1 MKAALIGYMLRLKFS
16 VYDPYAVL
24 VSIAFQVIFMLLML
38 SKLKYYWYIL
48 RLKVSV
54 HTGEGKIMT
63 PHASV
68 LRQSPDT
75 CGEKKKH

>member
-1 MKAALIGYMLRLKFS
+1 MLRLKFS

-24 VSIAFQVIFMLLML
+24 VSMAFLHFNFFLFMLLML
-38 SKLKYYWYIL
+38 SKLKYCWYIL

-68 LRQSPDT
+68 LFQSPDT
-75 CGEKKKH
+75 CGENKKH